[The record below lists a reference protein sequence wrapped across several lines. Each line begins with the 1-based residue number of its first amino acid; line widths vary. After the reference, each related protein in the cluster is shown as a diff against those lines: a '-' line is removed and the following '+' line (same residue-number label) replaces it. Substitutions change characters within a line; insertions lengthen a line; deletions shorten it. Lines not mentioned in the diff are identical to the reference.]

1 MEDTPG
7 SRIKKC
13 AILPPMPTIRRPGFP
28 GNTPWL
34 AFAILLVAGGLVYLL
49 GPILT
54 PFLAGALLAYM
65 FDPLVDRLEAYGLS
79 RTTGTVIV
87 IVLAGLALLA
97 LLLVALPLF
106 QGQFAEL
113 SQRVPAALDMLQT
126 RLLPWLQQTFGI
138 TIDFNLAALKAWLTE
153 KATQNGAAWL
163 PSLQTGALAI
173 VGLLANLL
181 LIPVVMFYLLR
192 DWDVMMARVATL
204 APRRW
209 LGTVSRVARD
219 MDAVV
224 GEFLRGQLA
233 VMATLSLYY
242 AIALWAAGLDYALP
256 IGILTGVLSFVPFL
270 GFGLGVILALL
281 VALLQ
286 FTDWTGVAWVAG
298 IYLAGQVLESYV
310 ITPRLVG
317 ERVGLHPVSVIFA
330 LAAFGQLFGFVG
342 VLLAVPLAAILL
354 VALRELCSVYEASD
368 FYAGSYN
375 AGSFDPASSAMS
387 TPLFESRIASLPLVH
402 RGKVRDIYAV
412 GDDKLLIVTTDR
424 LSAFDVVMPV
434 PIPGKGEVLTRVS
447 AFWFDRL
454 KAIVPSQALD
464 IAPESVVADSERDQV
479 VGRAIVVKKL
489 KALPVEAIVRGYL
502 AGSGWKEYQAG
513 QSVCGIPLPAGL
525 VQAGRLPE
533 PIFTPSTKA
542 ALGAHDENIAFE
554 QMVTLIG
561 QDLATQ
567 VRDASL
573 ALYKAAAEYAL
584 TRGIIIADTKF
595 EFGLDEAGKLVWID
609 EALTPDSSRF
619 WPADQYQPGSSPPS
633 FDKQFVRDWLEGS
646 GWNKQAPGPALPAEI
661 VAKTSE
667 KYREVMTRLLA

>member
-1 MEDTPG
+1 MH
-7 SRIKKC
+7 
-13 AILPPMPTIRRPGFP
+13 TIRRPGFP

-34 AFAILLVAGGLVYLL
+34 AFAVLLVAGGLVYLL

-54 PFLAGALLAYM
+54 PFLAGALLAYI
-65 FDPLVDRLEAYGLS
+65 FDPLVDRLETRGLS
-79 RTTGTVIV
+79 RTAGTVVV
-87 IVLAGLALLA
+87 IVLAGLAVSA

-113 SQRVPAALDMLQT
+113 SQRVPAALDLLRT
-126 RLLPWLQQTFGI
+126 RFLPWLQQTFGI
-138 TIDFNLAALKAWLTE
+138 GIDFNLAALKTWLTE
-153 KATQNGAAWL
+153 KATQNGTAWL

-173 VGLLANLL
+173 VGVLANLL

-192 DWDVMMARVATL
+192 DWDVMVARIATL

-209 LGTVSRVARD
+209 LGTVTRIARD

-242 AIALWAAGLDYALP
+242 ALALWAAGLDYALP

-317 ERVGLHPVSVIFA
+317 ERVGLHPVAVIFA

-354 VALRELCSVYEASD
+354 VALRELRGVYEASD

-375 AGSFDPASSAMS
+375 AGSFDSASSAMS
-387 TPLFESRIASLPLVH
+387 APLLGQPLLESHIASLPLVH

-424 LSAFDVVMPV
+424 LSAFDVVMPI
-434 PIPGKGEVLTRVS
+434 PIPGKGGVLTRVS
-447 AFWFDRL
+447 AFWFDKL

-464 IAPESVVADSERDQV
+464 IAPESVVAESERDQV
-479 VGRAIVVKKL
+479 AGRAIVVKKL

-502 AGSGWKEYQAG
+502 AGSGWKEYQAS

-542 ALGAHDENIAFE
+542 ALGAHDENITFE
-554 QMVTLIG
+554 QMATLIG

-573 ALYKAAAEYAL
+573 ALYKSAAEYAL

-595 EFGLDEAGKLVWID
+595 EFGLDEAGNLVWID

-619 WPADQYQPGSSPPS
+619 WPADQYRPGSSPPS

-646 GWNKQAPGPALPAEI
+646 GWNKQAPGPVLPDEI